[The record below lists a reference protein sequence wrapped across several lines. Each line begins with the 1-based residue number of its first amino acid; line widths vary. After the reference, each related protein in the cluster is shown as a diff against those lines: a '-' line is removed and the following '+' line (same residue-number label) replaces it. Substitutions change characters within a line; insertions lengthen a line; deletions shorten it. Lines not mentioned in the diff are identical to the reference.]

1 MRYFN
6 RAVLA
11 AAMLAGLAACAS
23 PGTPSSSGPAVDPS
37 QSTYMQFIA
46 GDNAVAIVMQ
56 TASGLTTTC
65 VIKPA
70 SPTWQNL
77 DTAFKA
83 LASGLDAGN
92 TAVQAGN
99 TDLAS
104 TDLNAVLVAL
114 QSVEASLNQ
123 VTVPAN
129 AKSAMLARTR
139 AASSSVE
146 SLAPVI
152 IGLVIQNLPLLI
164 SEGSQL
170 ATVVQSYINQASGG
184 ASGKPLTVA
193 DVATANGIVQ
203 NALAA
208 WEAAG
213 ALAVKSCAPAPKPVV
228 VAPVPLAPVAPVA
241 PEPVATQ
248 PAA

>member
-1 MRYFN
+1 MRYF
-6 RAVLA
+6 RSIA
-11 AAMLAGLAACAS
+11 AAAILAGLAACAS

-37 QSTYMQFIA
+37 QSTYTQFIA

-56 TASGLTTTC
+56 TASALTTTC
-65 VIKPA
+65 VVKPA
-70 SPTWQNL
+70 SPAWQNL

-99 TDLAS
+99 TDLGS

-114 QSVEASLNQ
+114 QSVEVSLNQ
-123 VTVPAN
+123 VNVPAS
-129 AKSAMLARTR
+129 AKGAMMARAR
-139 AASSSVE
+139 AASSSVQ

-152 IGLVIQNLPLLI
+152 IGLVVQNLPLLI

-213 ALAVKSCAPAPKPVV
+213 TLAVKSCAPVPKPVV
-228 VAPVPLAPVAPVA
+228 TAPVPPAPVAPVA
-241 PEPVATQ
+241 PAPVATQ